1 VGEKRPGALCV
12 LTRRARLEE
21 IDTNSGPN
29 VEKLLV
35 GNKCDLA
42 ERRVVTYDQGKQL
55 ADSIGCKFVEVCVQ

>member
-1 VGEKRPGALCV
+1 M
-12 LTRRARLEE
+12 EE

-55 ADSIGCKFVEVCVQ
+55 ADSIGCKFIEVGVQLLIRLFTLSRQAR